1 MASGIEHGPES
12 AERRIVT
19 GLSRIGLALRSIMWA
34 KGQASGL
41 TPTQAQ
47 ILSALDRRG
56 PLRVSA
62 IATDL
67 GVRQPTATEAVNA
80 LVRKG
85 YVGKALDPKD
95 RRAVI
100 LTLTGQGQAAA
111 SRAAAWPEAMLGAV
125 GDLDPAEKAAVL
137 RALMKMIRSLQ
148 ERREIAPSRICV
160 TCRYFRPHVHADP
173 EAPHHCAFANAPFGD
188 GELRTDCAEH
198 EHAPVEQAR
207 LAWLRF
213 AKGAET
219 SAQAAESRP

>member
-67 GVRQPTATEAVNA
+67 GVRQPTATEASM
-80 LVRKG
+80 RWSGKG
-85 YVGKALDPKD
+85 MSA
-95 RRAVI
+95 RRSI
-100 LTLTGQGQAAA
+100 RRTAA
-111 SRAAAWPEAMLGAV
+111 P
-125 GDLDPAEKAAVL
+125 
-137 RALMKMIRSLQ
+137 
-148 ERREIAPSRICV
+148 
-160 TCRYFRPHVHADP
+160 
-173 EAPHHCAFANAPFGD
+173 
-188 GELRTDCAEH
+188 
-198 EHAPVEQAR
+198 
-207 LAWLRF
+207 
-213 AKGAET
+213 
-219 SAQAAESRP
+219 